1 MPLHMLALSCQVIM
15 LVESVDGSK
24 ALLGRSHQSPRA
36 MFTTLSGFLDQCES
50 IEEVGVLTPY
60 IERLHELSRA

>member
-1 MPLHMLALSCQVIM
+1 M